1 MKDAVRSRSEL
12 LRLLDL
18 PNEAAGGADAAADF
32 PLFAPRGFV
41 ARMRPGEPR
50 DPLLLQVLPVAEE
63 SLVVPGFVAD
73 PVAEA
78 AAQMRDQHV
87 GNLVVVEPRGGA
99 LVPVGILTDR
109 DIVVGVIAK
118 GISPDALTV
127 GDAMTR
133 EMLTVRE
140 DSSLEFALR
149 EMRRYGVRRAPVV
162 RANGDLVGIIAV
174 DDILQHLA
182 VQLGR
187 LADLIRVEQDAEL
200 RARP

>member
-1 MKDAVRSRSEL
+1 MDVNL
-12 LRLLDL
+12 LCN
-18 PNEAAGGADAAADF
+18 PN
-32 PLFAPRGFV
+32 V
-41 ARMRPGEPR
+41 ATVGKRQG
-50 DPLLLQVLPVAEE
+50 
-63 SLVVPGFVAD
+63 
-73 PVAEA
+73 VAEA